1 MTIETLQAQALT
13 LLAAVTGWLKS
24 PQFYVQ
30 LAAIALAVIAAHFAA
45 KQVKAKV
52 PLFRAKPEPG
62 PLFKLRQWVHLC
74 TDLLFPLLTFACLA
88 IAVSAVEAAFGAAW
102 LVRLAQGA
110 ALVFLLYAAI
120 NRFLSHPIANAL
132 ARWIGIP
139 VAALAVFGLLDD
151 VTQRLDGIA
160 FAAGNIRV
168 SVYALIKAALFG
180 GILFWLGRMSNDAG
194 QKVIRKQEALDIPTR
209 ELFAKL
215 FEIALYV
222 AVFLLLLQIL
232 GLDLTALA
240 IFGGALGVGLGF
252 GLQQIASNF
261 ISGIII
267 LLERSLKVGDFIEL
281 EDGKAGVLKQI
292 NMRSSTLATFDGKDI
307 MVPNEKFIT
316 TRFVNWTHSDAR
328 QRHAIKFRL
337 PFATDAAIVG
347 PLVEAAVA
355 KHPMVLKEPEP
366 PSCGITGFG
375 ENGIDFVAQF
385 WVAGLDEG
393 ATQFGGD
400 VHMAIWRALSEARI
414 PFAQPP
420 REVLVANAAS
430 DSSAPRRASR
440 GVTKG

>member
-1 MTIETLQAQALT
+1 MTLDAIKAQAQAI
-13 LLAAVTGWLKS
+13 LAAVTGWLQS

-30 LAAIALAVIAAHFAA
+30 LGAIIVAVIAAHFAA

-52 PLFRAKPEPG
+52 PLFRAKPEAG
-62 PLFKLRQWVHLC
+62 PLFKLRQWLHLSG
-74 TDLLFPLLTFACLA
+74 DLLFPIITFGFLA
-88 IAVSAVEAAFGAAW
+88 IAVSGVEAAFGAAW

-110 ALVFLLYAAI
+110 AIVFVLYAAI
-120 NRFLSHPIANAL
+120 NRFVSHPLANAL

-151 VTQRLDGIA
+151 FTQWLDGIA
-160 FAAGNIRV
+160 FEAGNIRL

-222 AVFLLLLQIL
+222 AVFFLLLQIL

-281 EDGKAGVLKQI
+281 EDGKAGVLKEI

-328 QRHAIKFRL
+328 QRHAIQFRL
-337 PFATDAAIVG
+337 PYATDASKIG
-347 PLVEAAVA
+347 PLIEAAVA

-366 PSCGITGFG
+366 PSCGIAGFG
-375 ENGIDFVAQF
+375 DTGIDFAAQF

-393 ATQFGGD
+393 ATQFSGD
-400 VHMAIWRALSEARI
+400 VYMAIWRALSEAGI
-414 PFAQPP
+414 EFAEPP
-420 REVLVANAAS
+420 REVVVAET
-430 DSSAPRRASR
+430 APRKTSR
-440 GVTKG
+440 KVTAG